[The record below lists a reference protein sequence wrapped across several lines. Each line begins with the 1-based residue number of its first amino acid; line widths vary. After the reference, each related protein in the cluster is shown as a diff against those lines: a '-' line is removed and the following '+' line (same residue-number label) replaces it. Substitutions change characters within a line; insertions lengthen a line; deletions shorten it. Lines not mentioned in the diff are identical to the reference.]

1 MNLHRMRQELG
12 TLDEPTRRAFALSL
26 ARKLLGVS
34 ILPTIG
40 SLPAFAADPKPGTTK
55 AGQGALGIPV
65 AGYDGSK
72 AKHLI
77 YLAMNGAM
85 SQIDTFD
92 PKPKSEHQGD
102 TPVIATKIPGVSFGG
117 SLPKLAAMADKL
129 AVIRGMTTT
138 TADHGQAQYLIR
150 TNYKPIAT
158 TRHPGMGPWLQRLAG
173 PISQELPPSV
183 VVGDGSSIGAGYLG
197 AMYAPVPI
205 GDPARG
211 LQNTAFPKYLKPGQF
226 ENRIGLAVEF
236 DREFRKKSKSSMLA
250 DYDELYKSA
259 MALLRSKALASFD
272 ISKEKPET
280 SEAYGKN
287 PFGQGVLLARRL
299 VEGGV
304 RFVEVNLG
312 GWDMHNDIFQAMPV
326 RGAILDQAVAALL
339 GDLETRGLLKNT
351 LVVIGTEFGRK
362 TPLSSNAGRDHHPA
376 AFSCVMAGG
385 GVKAGAVHGR
395 TDEDA
400 MTVED
405 DAVKVADFN
414 ATIATALGLPLD
426 YEIHSPDGR
435 PFTIANKGKPVKAVL
450 A

>member
-1 MNLHRMRQELG
+1 MNMLRIRKELG
-12 TLDEPTRRAFALSL
+12 QLDEPTRRDFALTL
-26 ARKLLGVS
+26 ARQLLGVS
-34 ILPTIG
+34 V
-40 SLPAFAADPKPGTTK
+40 LPALGPLQVLAADTQKAST
-55 AGQGALGIPV
+55 AGQGGSPFPV
-65 AGYDGSK
+65 AGYDASK
-72 AKHLI
+72 ALHVI

-92 PKPKSEHQGD
+92 PKPGSKNQGE
-102 TPVIATKIPGVSFGG
+102 TPVIATKVPGVSFGG

-138 TADHGQAQYLIR
+138 TADHDQAQYLIR

-158 TRHPGMGPWLQRLAG
+158 TRHPGLGAWVHKLAG
-173 PISQELPPSV
+173 PISRELPPSV
-183 VVGDGSSIGAGYLG
+183 VVGGGSNIGAGYLG
-197 AMYAPVPI
+197 ATFAPVPI
-205 GDPARG
+205 SEPARG

-226 ENRIGLAVEF
+226 ENRIALAQEF

-259 MALLRSKALASFD
+259 MAMLRSKALAAFD

-280 SEAYGKN
+280 QEAYGKN
-287 PFGQGVLLARRL
+287 PFGKGVLLSRRL

-312 GWDMHNDIFQAMPV
+312 GWDMHNDIFQAMPA
-326 RGAILDQAVAALL
+326 RGAMLDQAVSALL
-339 GDLETRGLLKNT
+339 GDLESRGLLKKT

-362 TPLSSNAGRDHHPA
+362 TPLSQNAGRDHHPA
-376 AFSCVMAGG
+376 AFSCVLAGG
-385 GVKAGAVHGR
+385 GVKAGIVHGK

-414 ATIATALGLPLD
+414 ATIASALGLPLD

-435 PFTIANKGKPVKAVL
+435 PFTIANKGKPIKAVL